1 MATTSYARSDAL
13 TVEKWAKR
21 LAHEAGKGTEI
32 APLMGK
38 NSQSII
44 HVKDEIKS
52 GGDKVTV
59 GLRVRPTGGGTS
71 STQTLEG
78 NEEALTTY
86 SDSLVV
92 DELNHAIRVKG
103 NGTISQQRV
112 LFNMR
117 DEARMGLSEWFADRY
132 SVSFFNQMCGNT
144 VANSSGL
151 LYTGLNTVL
160 APSSGRHIWVDAA
173 SNNSDGDEN
182 LASDDTMDLKWLSF
196 AKEKAMTAQTP
207 IRPIM
212 VNGAKKFVCYL
223 HPYQVVDLK
232 IAAQASGSISW
243 ADIQLA
249 ALSAK
254 DSTKNPIYTGALGEW
269 DGIILREANDVTL
282 GVNSGDATASVSNT
296 RRAVFM
302 GAQAA
307 CAAWGK
313 ERSASSKFK
322 WVEEGFDYDREL
334 GVSGQTIFG
343 LKKTQFNSED
353 FGSIVISSYAA
364 AHG

>member
-21 LAHEAGKGTEI
+21 LSHTAGKGTEI
-32 APLMGK
+32 APLMGE

-44 HVKDEIKS
+44 HVKNEIKS
-52 GGDKVTV
+52 GGDKVTI
-59 GLRVRPTGGGTS
+59 GLRARPTGDGTS

-78 NEEALTTY
+78 NEEALTTH

-92 DELNHAIRVKG
+92 DELNHAMRVKG

-132 SVSFFNQMCGNT
+132 SISFFNQMCGYT
-144 VANSSGL
+144 PANDQGL
-151 LYTGLNTVL
+151 LYTGLNAVL
-160 APSSGRHIWVDAA
+160 APSSDRHIWTESGTTA
-173 SNNSDGDEN
+173 DED
-182 LASDDTMDLKWLSF
+182 LDSTDDEMTLQHISY
-196 AKEKAMTAQTP
+196 AKEKAMTADTP

-232 IAAQASGSISW
+232 IAAQASGAISW

-254 DSTKNPIYTGALGEW
+254 DSSKNPIYTGAIGEF
-269 DGIILREANDVTL
+269 DGVILREANDITK
-282 GVNSGDATASVSNT
+282 GVNSSTGAAVNNV

-322 WVEEGFDYDREL
+322 WKEEEFDYGREL

-343 LKKTQFNSED
+343 LKKTRFNGSD
-353 FGSIVISSYAA
+353 FGTIVISSYAV

>member
-1 MATTSYARSDAL
+1 MSTTSYARSDAL

-32 APLMGK
+32 SPLMGE
-38 NSQSII
+38 NTTSII
-44 HVKDEIKS
+44 QVKNEIKS
-52 GGDKVTV
+52 GGDKITV
-59 GLRVRPTGGGTS
+59 GLRVRPTGAGTS

-92 DELNHAIRVKG
+92 DELNHALRVKG

-117 DEARMGLSEWFADRY
+117 DEARAGLSEWFSDRY
-132 SVSFFNQMCGNT
+132 SVSFFNQMCGYTPANT
-144 VANSSGL
+144 SGL

-160 APSSGRHIWVDAA
+160 APSSDRHIWTESGTSADEDLG
-173 SNNSDGDEN
+173 STGDEMT
-182 LASDDTMDLKWLSF
+182 LQHISY
-196 AKEKAMTAQTP
+196 AKELAQTATTP

-212 VNGAKKFVCYL
+212 VNGAKKYVCYL
-223 HPYQVVDLK
+223 HPYQVTDLK

-249 ALSAK
+249 ALAAK
-254 DSTKNPIYTGALGEW
+254 DSSKNPIYSGAIGEW
-269 DGIILREANDVTL
+269 DGVVLREAYDVTQ
-282 GVNSGDATASVSNT
+282 GVNSSTGAAISSV

-322 WVEEGFDYDREL
+322 WQEEEFDYGREL

-343 LKKTQFNSED
+343 LKKTRFNGTD
-353 FGSIVISSYAA
+353 FGTVVISSYAV
-364 AHG
+364 AHS